1 MIITTS
7 QTVQNRSILNY
18 LGLVSGESIL
28 GPKFMETVLNG
39 VSSPQ
44 GCTGACKPAVE
55 EARQAALEEMKIKAV
70 ELGAEAIIAV
80 DIDYVELKDQM
91 LLIAVSGTAVKLV
104 EYRD

>member
-7 QTVQNRSILNY
+7 QTVQNRSIQNY

-39 VSSPQ
+39 VNSSQ
-44 GCTGACKPAVE
+44 GCTGACKPAVDD
-55 EARQAALEEMKIKAV
+55 ARNFAIEEMTNKA
-70 ELGAEAIIAV
+70 EQLGAEAVIAI
-80 DIDYVELKDQM
+80 DIDYVELKEQM
-91 LLIAVSGTAVKLV
+91 LLISVSGTAVKLV